1 MMKTLGLTTIAL
13 STLLLSGCGGGGG
26 SSDPMNNK
34 KYIIIETS
42 VPSGVC
48 ESDVLAQELTKV
60 GLRNFITRETDS
72 STSCATYGKSN
83 DNKECA
89 MDYIGEGT
97 KNCVIGFD
105 KIPAGYTG
113 LVKRTT
119 PIELYDTTELISAS
133 FK

>member
-1 MMKTLGLTTIAL
+1 MIKTLGLTTIAL
-13 STLLLSGCGGGGG
+13 GTLLLSGCGGGG
-26 SSDPMNNK
+26 SSDPMK
-34 KYIIIETS
+34 DKHYIIIETS
-42 VPSGVC
+42 VPAGIC
-48 ESDVLAQELTKV
+48 ESNQLAQELAKT

-105 KIPAGYTG
+105 DIPAGYNS
-113 LVKRTT
+113 LSKRTT
-119 PIELYDTTELISAS
+119 SIELYETRELISAS
-133 FK
+133 FR